1 MIEPIDFYCSL
12 YERLQYKN
20 RLTSLLQ
27 TPFRKGIRYIA
38 TSHIS
43 HYYATHKAC
52 FDRDKTNVIVS
63 LTSFPG
69 RINIV
74 HLVVNSMLRQTC
86 LPKKIILWLSKK
98 QFSDTLI
105 PSSLALL
112 ENDIFEIRM
121 VDEDIRSYKKS
132 YYVLKEFPDNPVFLI
147 DDDLFYPTNTI
158 ETVLKAA
165 NQYPGYVICR
175 FGSIMKYKDGNPKS
189 YNSWW
194 DEIVN
199 PTTDPNLFLGTG
211 GGTLLRRE
219 YLFDEVDNIE
229 LALSLAPLAD
239 DVWMNAMINLK
250 KTPKHKVKYGLILPI
265 YQKKGKTLT
274 SVNVGE
280 NLNDKQI
287 SSVREYFINH
297 YGLDPFEKRV
307 D

>member
-1 MIEPIDFYCSL
+1 MTEPIDFYCSL
-12 YERLQYKN
+12 YERLQYTN
-20 RLTSLLQ
+20 HLTSLLLI
-27 TPFRKGIRYIA
+27 PIRRVIRYLA
-38 TSHIS
+38 TRRIIS
-43 HYYATHKAC
+43 YYSKHSINLERTRY
-52 FDRDKTNVIVS
+52 DVIVS

-69 RINIV
+69 RISIV
-74 HLVVNSMLRQTC
+74 PLVVQSMLRQTF
-86 LPKKIILWLSKK
+86 LPKKIVLWLARE
-98 QFSDTLI
+98 QFPQGI
-105 PSSLALL
+105 PSGISSL
-112 ENDIFEIRM
+112 ENEIFEVRF
-121 VDEDIRSYKKS
+121 VSEDIKSYKKS
-132 YYVLKEFPDNPVFLI
+132 YYVLKEFPNDNVFLI
-147 DDDLFYPTNTI
+147 DDDLFYPTDTI
-158 ETVLKAA
+158 EKVLKASIEH
-165 NQYPGYVICR
+165 PGSIVCR
-175 FGSIMKYKDGNPKS
+175 FGSIMKYSNGEPKP

-194 DEIVN
+194 DELVDS
-199 PTTDPNLFLGTG
+199 TSDPNLFLGTG

-219 YLFDEVDNIE
+219 YLFNEVDNIG

-287 SSVREYFINH
+287 FSVREFFINH